1 MPEES
6 NIGHMRQLTNFTMD
20 HCAAAEF
27 IVMKSEYVDT
37 LASTKWFTPEEFP
50 DQTVVINLAGAKRLL
65 SELKKSI
72 GYIEAGIEHP
82 TMQNRTCLG
91 VSN

>member
-6 NIGHMRQLTNFTMD
+6 NIGHMRQLSKFDMM
-20 HCAAAEF
+20 HCAAGEF
-27 IVMKSEYVDT
+27 VILRSAYIDS
-37 LASTKWFTPEEFP
+37 LSGTKWVTPEEFP
-50 DQTVVINLAGAKRLL
+50 DQTIVINLANAKRLL

-82 TMQNRTCLG
+82 AG
-91 VSN
+91 KIIE